1 MAGSHTT
8 REGGLTV
15 PRIIVTTD
23 PIDQEAPV
31 TLNESVAA
39 IHVADEHASNQLM
52 ERLSWAIQDAE
63 RVEAEDA
70 R

>member
-1 MAGSHTT
+1 M
-8 REGGLTV
+8 

-39 IHVADEHASNQLM
+39 IHVADEHASSQLM
-52 ERLSWAIQDAE
+52 ERLGWAIEDAE
-63 RVEAEDA
+63 RVEAEA
-70 R
+70 AP